1 MKVAKLTREILR
13 RGVKHLAKKDNDI
26 KMFISKYGL
35 PHLRL
40 RAANFESLVQIICSQ
55 QVSTVVASTIFKRIQ
70 KLEKQLSPEFI
81 SGLSVET
88 LRDTGL
94 SYSKVGYIK
103 GIAGEIVSGKFNL
116 RGLSYLS
123 DEEVVLEMSK
133 QKGIG
138 RWTSQMYLI
147 FALGRPD
154 IWPINDL
161 GVVKGIIG
169 LKKLEEF
176 KTGSKE
182 ISNLGDIYRPWRSI
196 AARVF
201 WQYQN
206 ISKVVSKVEPQLS
219 NSVRD

>member
-1 MKVAKLTREILR
+1 MAKLTREILR
-13 RGVKHLAKKDNDI
+13 RGVKHLTKKDKDI
-26 KMFISKYGL
+26 KGFISKYGL
-35 PHLRL
+35 PDLRL
-40 RAANFESLVQIICSQ
+40 RAANFESLIQIICSQ
-55 QVSTVVASTIFKRIQ
+55 QVSTFAASRIFKRIQ
-70 KLEKQLSPEFI
+70 KLEKRLSPEFV
-81 SGLSVET
+81 SSLSVRT

-94 SYSKVGYIK
+94 SYSKVDYIK

-116 RGLSYLS
+116 RELTYLT
-123 DEEVVLEMSK
+123 DEEVILEMSK
-133 QKGIG
+133 QKGVG

-176 KTGSKE
+176 ETGSKE
-182 ISNLGDIYRPWRSI
+182 MSNLGDIYRPWRSI
-196 AARVF
+196 AARIF

-206 ISKVVSKVEPQLS
+206 ISKVVSKVEPDLS
-219 NSVRD
+219 SSP